1 MFSTQELIAFANAAS
16 SISQAQIKLSN
27 QLPDS
32 ATAHAHAQ
40 AQAQQRVSMIQLSN
54 QLRDSSTAHTH
65 MQVQQR
71 VAAAAPVPV
80 PVPAAAALLESDYSQ
95 RRIKFKDHANEVRGH
110 QCARHD
116 RLSTRAHAWLARSRD
131 RERIASE
138 SVAVDA
144 SLIGIAT
151 LVTCLS
157 C

>member
-1 MFSTQELIAFANAAS
+1 VQQRQQLSAKRKFSTQELIAFANAAS

-40 AQAQQRVSMIQLSN
+40 AQAQKRVSMIQLSN

-80 PVPAAAALLESDYSQ
+80 PVLPPLLSSRAIAVSAASSSQ
-95 RRIKFKDHANEVRGH
+95 TMLTRSSV
-110 QCARHD
+110 C
-116 RLSTRAHAWLARSRD
+116 ST
-131 RERIASE
+131 
-138 SVAVDA
+138 
-144 SLIGIAT
+144 
-151 LVTCLS
+151 
-157 C
+157 